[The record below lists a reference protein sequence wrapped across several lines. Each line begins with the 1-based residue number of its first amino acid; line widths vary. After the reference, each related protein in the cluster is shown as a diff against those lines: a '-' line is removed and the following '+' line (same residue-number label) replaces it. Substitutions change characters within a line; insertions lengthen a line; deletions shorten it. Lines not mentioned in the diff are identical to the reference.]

1 MANTIKPSF
10 RRVRL
15 TISAFRLLPHII
27 IFLSRLP
34 GRALLDADLARW
46 AEIYHLGRSPDP
58 LTQLTTFLT
67 LMTFT
72 PEFRN
77 VFYLRFGRRAKIFAW
92 LCSPLAS
99 LQIEPTSIGPGLF
112 IQHGISTL
120 VSAESIGANCWINQ
134 HVVVGYSNEND
145 RPTIGDNVRIC
156 SGAKIVGKLRIGDN
170 ATIGLN
176 TVVINDVPDGATVLG
191 VPGKVLWKSNG
202 GTSSKTL
209 GQ

>member
-1 MANTIKPSF
+1 M
-10 RRVRL
+10 
-15 TISAFRLLPHII
+15 
-27 IFLSRLP
+27 
-34 GRALLDADLARW
+34 
-46 AEIYHLGRSPDP
+46 
-58 LTQLTTFLT
+58 
-67 LMTFT
+67 
-72 PEFRN
+72 
-77 VFYLRFGRRAKIFAW
+77 FYLRFGRRAKIFAW